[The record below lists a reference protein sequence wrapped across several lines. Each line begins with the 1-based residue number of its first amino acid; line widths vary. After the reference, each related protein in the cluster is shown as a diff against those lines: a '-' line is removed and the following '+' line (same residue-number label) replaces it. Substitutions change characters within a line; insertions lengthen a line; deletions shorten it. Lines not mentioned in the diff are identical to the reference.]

1 MYQSIVLLAIFSEK
15 IYTYADICYAYFY
28 YHHHNKTCHIPYSEV
43 VICNYFHII
52 YLNENLSF
60 VPSPKWPHLMKAPIK
75 IPNQSINPNQ
85 SLQTM
90 ISSVR
95 CCNFGC
101 RRSLEAFSTAHLA
114 AALQIDPDNN
124 AGELVISIP
133 PEASHLVGEGRALR
147 LGIEFSLEQP
157 QGGVHF
163 VIPNCEGTLAEV

>member
-1 MYQSIVLLAIFSEK
+1 MRF
-15 IYTYADICYAYFY
+15 F
-28 YHHHNKTCHIPYSEV
+28 
-43 VICNYFHII
+43 
-52 YLNENLSF
+52 
-60 VPSPKWPHLMKAPIK
+60 IK
-75 IPNQSINPNQ
+75 ILSKNKLLE
-85 SLQTM
+85 LQTM
-90 ISSVR
+90 VLSVS

-101 RRSLEAFSTAHLA
+101 RRSLDAFSTAHLA

>member
-1 MYQSIVLLAIFSEK
+1 
-15 IYTYADICYAYFY
+15 
-28 YHHHNKTCHIPYSEV
+28 
-43 VICNYFHII
+43 
-52 YLNENLSF
+52 
-60 VPSPKWPHLMKAPIK
+60 
-75 IPNQSINPNQ
+75 
-85 SLQTM
+85 M

-95 CCNFGC
+95 CCNFGF

-124 AGELVISIP
+124 SGELVICIP